1 MTAAEL
7 AHLLADRLPAID
19 LHGVIVE
26 EAEDQDIRLRF
37 PFRDELL
44 GPNDIFS
51 DPTLLGFADTAIYA
65 AGQAALGADAVP
77 LVSTMSTTFL
87 RPAQAADVLTLSRV
101 IRRGKRLLN
110 AEAWLF
116 SHVPIDPILHVTA
129 TCAVHAWR

>member
-1 MTAAEL
+1 MTTSEL
-7 AHLLADRLPAID
+7 ARLLADRLPAVD

-26 EAEDQDIRLRF
+26 EAEDQEIRLRF

-51 DPTLLGFADTAIYA
+51 GPALLGFADTAIFA
-65 AGQAALGADAVP
+65 AGQAALGAEAVP

-87 RPAQAADVLTLSRV
+87 RPARAADVLTLSRV

-116 SHVPIDPILHVTA
+116 SHVLVDPILHATA
-129 TCAVHAWR
+129 TCAVRAWR